1 MFMTFLHALSEL
13 LVLVRQDTD
22 LISMEKQFSTGLQP
36 EASWLTAI
44 YKNVANQSLYN
55 NVVKEILNGVLRNE
69 SLKIIKPTGPSF
81 NEFPRTLISLLFND
95 FFLKDP

>member
-1 MFMTFLHALSEL
+1 MFMTFLHALAEL

-22 LISMEKQFSTGLQP
+22 TISIMEKQFSTGLQP

-55 NVVKEILNGVLRNE
+55 NVVKEILNGVLRNK
-69 SLKIIKPTGPSF
+69 SLK
-81 NEFPRTLISLLFND
+81 NL
-95 FFLKDP
+95 